1 MEDIWRDILLLLKY
15 YIVMWKGLLNEWKKI
30 YNLVYKGI
38 IKKGYSGKIIFR
50 FRKYVKEIYKIG
62 EF

>member
-1 MEDIWRDILLLLKY
+1 
-15 YIVMWKGLLNEWKKI
+15 MWKGLLNEWKKI